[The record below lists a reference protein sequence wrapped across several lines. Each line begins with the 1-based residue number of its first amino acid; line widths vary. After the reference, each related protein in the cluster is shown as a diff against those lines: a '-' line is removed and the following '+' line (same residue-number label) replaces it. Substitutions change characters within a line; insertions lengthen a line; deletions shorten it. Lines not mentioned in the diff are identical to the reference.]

1 MPPSSSIIAGAGWFR
16 FSDMIGGCRCRGSFG
31 ADGNDRGGWIQ
42 RQQEQGLIGI
52 QSEDGLGSL
61 PALVALPPVW
71 IGLIPGDG
79 LRWLQNQCLLGY
91 HAASAT

>member
-1 MPPSSSIIAGAGWFR
+1 MPASSSIIAGAGLFR
-16 FSDMIGGCRCRGSFG
+16 FSDMIGGCRCRGPFG

-61 PALVALPPVW
+61 PDLVAFSPVW
-71 IGLIPGDG
+71 IGLIPGNC
-79 LRWLQNQCLLGY
+79 LCWL
-91 HAASAT
+91 